1 MGVTINP
8 GWPVATACILLL
20 VTTMIAYAVGRLPKP
35 ASTAVAAGRAVLQ
48 LGLAALVIAAVV
60 KSLALSILLL
70 CLMFSIAV
78 VTTVRRI
85 GAARAWPWALLA
97 MLAGLVPTLAII
109 LLTRTIPPVGIALV
123 PVVGILA
130 GNTMNGHTLVCR
142 RAFDSLREEKG
153 QYEAALSIGLMRS
166 QAVWEVIHRRLPEA
180 LIPGLDQVRT
190 AGVVTLPG
198 AFIGVLLGGGSPAQ
212 AAAAQV
218 LVLMGI
224 MASQTITAVVAERLI
239 MAAKLLP
246 DDLRVS
252 LQP

>member
-1 MGVTINP
+1 MQIRDN
-8 GWPVATACILLL
+8 L
-20 VTTMIAYAVGRLPKP
+20 TTQYADIYTPE
-35 ASTAVAAGRAVLQ
+35 TM
-48 LGLAALVIAAVV
+48 AALAVMAGFNDEQ
-60 KSLALSILLL
+60 KR
-70 CLMFSIAV
+70 LMAERIE
-78 VTTVRRI
+78 RR
-85 GAARAWPWALLA
+85 AARIRERRPIGFLA
-97 MLAGLVPTLAII
+97 
-109 LLTRTIPPVGIALV
+109 
-123 PVVGILA
+123 
-130 GNTMNGHTLVCR
+130 
-142 RAFDSLREEKG
+142 
-153 QYEAALSIGLMRS
+153 
-166 QAVWEVIHRRLPEA
+166 PEA